1 MIKQYYQPTDR
12 GLEKKISEKLAY
24 LRSLDSKAK
33 RNFVM
38 NWIAV
43 AVGGALGAMARYA
56 ISTWIFQVSSHKF
69 PYATLTVNVLGS
81 FVMGI
86 LFVVIIERSAL
97 PVEMR
102 SLWMIGFLGAFTTFS
117 TFSLD
122 ALGLWQNGH
131 LFMALLYVLAT
142 VVLCLL
148 AISSSIWLTRLL

>member
-1 MIKQYYQPTDR
+1 
-12 GLEKKISEKLAY
+12 
-24 LRSLDSKAK
+24 
-33 RNFVM
+33 M

-56 ISTWIFQVSSHKF
+56 VSTWIFQISSHKF

-86 LFVVIIERSAL
+86 LFVIIIERSAL

-131 LFMALLYVLAT
+131 LFVALLYVLAT
-142 VVLCLL
+142 VILCLL

>member
-1 MIKQYYQPTDR
+1 
-12 GLEKKISEKLAY
+12 
-24 LRSLDSKAK
+24 
-33 RNFVM
+33 M
-38 NWIAV
+38 NWVAV

-56 ISTWIFQVSSHKF
+56 ISTWIFQVSNHKF

>member
-1 MIKQYYQPTDR
+1 
-12 GLEKKISEKLAY
+12 
-24 LRSLDSKAK
+24 
-33 RNFVM
+33 M

-43 AVGGALGAMARYA
+43 AVGGALGAIARYA
-56 ISTWIFQVSSHKF
+56 VSTWIFQVSSHKF

-148 AISSSIWLTRLL
+148 EISSSIWLTRLL